1 MNDYELADS
10 VVDSM
15 AEMSSKVISH
25 YDQDN
30 LDDAYAIIGEWT
42 MEDNTCVLTK
52 FITDDTESIDGELL
66 FCSVENSEFS
76 YGTFTF
82 DPEAELPVDNNWFFY
97 NLISL
102 MNLTDDQRQALAQ
115 RIFDNFDSFV
125 RSELDYQ
132 IEDAKDNDE
141 LDWDYY
147 LKASDAEDITRLLID
162 MIAVPVR

>member
-1 MNDYELADS
+1 
-10 VVDSM
+10 
-15 AEMSSKVISH
+15 
-25 YDQDN
+25 
-30 LDDAYAIIGEWT
+30 
-42 MEDNTCVLTK
+42 
-52 FITDDTESIDGELL
+52 
-66 FCSVENSEFS
+66 
-76 YGTFTF
+76 
-82 DPEAELPVDNNWFFY
+82 
-97 NLISL
+97 